1 MNDYESLRRAYD
13 RRQREMLSELAGEVE
28 WISELLLITGDV
40 GGNCSTIKNHADYV
54 LKKIND
60 AARKIVMDED
70 KIHR

>member
-1 MNDYESLRRAYD
+1 MNDYESLRKAYD
-13 RRQREMLSELAGEVE
+13 RRQREMFSELAGEVE
-28 WISELLLITGDV
+28 WISELLLIAGDV
-40 GGNCSTIKNHADYV
+40 VGNCSTIKNHADYV